1 VNNDNPP
8 HDNLH
13 HNARAYDKRVNNDN
27 LLNDKLHHNARAY
40 DKRSPVKPSLC
51 FKCGDLDNDMP
62 CTRLEMVPENPVQC
76 PADMPFC
83 MNDIYQEAGMAPA
96 VFKRCVDEDGCK
108 TEWYQ
113 ESSDKAAC
121 FQYDPSVYTE
131 DLVCHLCCHGD
142 KCNAQLLPEKSTLY
156 KP

>member
-1 VNNDNPP
+1 VNNNKLLNA
-8 HDNLH
+8 NLH
-13 HNARAYDKRVNNDN
+13 HNASAYDKRVNNN
-27 LLNDKLHHNARAY
+27 KLLNANLHHNASAY
-40 DKRSPVKPSLC
+40 DKRVNNTKLLNTNLHHNASAY
-51 FKCGDLDNDMP
+51 D
-62 CTRLEMVPENPVQC
+62 
-76 PADMPFC
+76 
-83 MNDIYQEAGMAPA
+83 
-96 VFKRCVDEDGCK
+96 KRCVDEQGCQ

-142 KCNAQLLPEKSTLY
+142 RCNAQLLPEKSTLY